1 MFDETILMFIDS
13 RLFLVLMLECFFD
26 EDGNEN
32 PDKSYDSDVGLQ
44 QPV

>member
-1 MFDETILMFIDS
+1 
-13 RLFLVLMLECFFD
+13 MLDCFFD

-32 PDKSYDSDVGLQ
+32 PDKKSYDSDVGLQ